1 VKKKAEELVE
11 DPVATDAL
19 SAGPVGLLSSVLIAL
34 MGSAILYNLVWRQNG
49 HDFARTGAEQSYVE
63 IVAGEAN
70 VKLSEPAARVSVKK
84 GSKRDPL
91 LAAIQAELAAL
102 GYFDGPADG
111 MAGAETRA
119 AVMAY
124 QRKKGLR
131 QTGRPSQRL
140 LDHIRFNQE
149 LLSASEF
156 TGALSAPAGDDEV
169 RRLQKGLAALGYR
182 PGAFDGHLGAQTR
195 EAIRQFERDRAWPIT
210 GAISSALIAELS
222 DIGAFAETAAP

>member
-1 VKKKAEELVE
+1 
-11 DPVATDAL
+11 
-19 SAGPVGLLSSVLIAL
+19 
-34 MGSAILYNLVWRQNG
+34 
-49 HDFARTGAEQSYVE
+49 
-63 IVAGEAN
+63 
-70 VKLSEPAARVSVKK
+70 VKK

-111 MAGAETRA
+111 MAGAESRA
-119 AVMAY
+119 AVTAY
-124 QRKKGLR
+124 QRKNGLR
-131 QTGRPSQRL
+131 PTGRTSQML
-140 LDHIRFNQE
+140 LDHIRFNKK

-156 TGALSAPAGDDEV
+156 TGTVSTPAGDDEV